1 MGSKGGLG
9 EAAVM
14 DAMGQS
20 AVASPLFPYRP
31 ADHERFRP
39 HRGSVAAGTLPHA
52 AGRARS
58 ARVTPLWDGLEQD
71 MIDKGVIKKKGE
83 FIESFSASIL
93 LGYPSKPNDLA
104 GIAAFLASRDSDYIT
119 GQVIMSDGGMVLV

>member
-1 MGSKGGLG
+1 M
-9 EAAVM
+9 
-14 DAMGQS
+14 
-20 AVASPLFPYRP
+20 
-31 ADHERFRP
+31 
-39 HRGSVAAGTLPHA
+39 
-52 AGRARS
+52 
-58 ARVTPLWDGLEQD
+58 TPLWDGLEQD

-93 LGYPSKPNDLA
+93 LGFPSKPKDLA